1 MIAVDIPQGSLT
13 DLHHLIHPNN
23 SLIFVHIVAD
33 PRFLITSQWLKTR
46 KDRSAEFSKVYEVR
60 NTKPCSVQLYV
71 FPSRVPDGTK
81 SEGTQVNTKTMDLF

>member
-60 NTKPCSVQLYV
+60 DTNPCSVV
-71 FPSRVPDGTK
+71 FSPRFPDGTEK
-81 SEGTQVNTKTMDLF
+81 RENSS

>member
-46 KDRSAEFSKVYEVR
+46 KDRSAELSKVYEVR
-60 NTKPCSVQLYV
+60 NTKPCSVQLYSLQESLTGQKV
-71 FPSRVPDGTK
+71 RELK
-81 SEGTQVNTKTMDLF
+81 LILKQ

>member
-1 MIAVDIPQGSLT
+1 MSSMIAVDIPQGSLT

-60 NTKPCSVQLYV
+60 NTKHCSVQFV
-71 FPSRVPDGTK
+71 FPPRFPDGTRRRELK
-81 SEGTQVNTKTMDLF
+81 LTQNQ